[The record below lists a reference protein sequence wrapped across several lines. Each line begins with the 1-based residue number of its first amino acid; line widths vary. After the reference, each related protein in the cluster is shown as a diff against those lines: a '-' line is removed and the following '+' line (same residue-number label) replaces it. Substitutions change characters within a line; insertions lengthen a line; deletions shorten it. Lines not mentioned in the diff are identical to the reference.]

1 MPVSVAPLT
10 NISSCL
16 SSVTPVCDFGE
27 LTTSGGNVTL
37 VILGPV
43 PSTAMELLQAITY
56 GVTGEGKLAA
66 RSTYRAIKQNIPFL
80 NLFYIK
86 TGFDY
91 LFGYTIQELL
101 SPGSLKRVEKKLKKE
116 YDQDF
121 IFPKPSSYVNRF

>member
-1 MPVSVAPLT
+1 MLDAMLQ
-10 NISSCL
+10 
-16 SSVTPVCDFGE
+16 
-27 LTTSGGNVTL
+27 GGGLGIYGDLIFRETKTAMEKAG

-116 YDQDF
+116 YNQDF